1 MDDYVSDS
9 QVDASRES
17 MHDFQL
23 ARAVEAEEEW
33 LEVSCRRST
42 ISTVQVRTG
51 DEAVL
56 ISSADTARETTG
68 QHGPRISL

>member
-1 MDDYVSDS
+1 VGDSVSNS
-9 QVDASRES
+9 QIHASREP

-23 ARAVEAEEEW
+23 ACAVEAEEEW
-33 LEVSCRRST
+33 LEVSCKRST

-56 ISSADTARETTG
+56 IRSADTARETTG